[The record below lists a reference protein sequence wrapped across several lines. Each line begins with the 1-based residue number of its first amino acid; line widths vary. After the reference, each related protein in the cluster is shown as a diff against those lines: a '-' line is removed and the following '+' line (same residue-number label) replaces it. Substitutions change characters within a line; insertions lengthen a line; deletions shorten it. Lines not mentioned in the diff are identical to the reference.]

1 MERAHNGNV
10 TARTFVNPRQP
21 QTLYIAQILL
31 YIGAI
36 SALLFGA
43 STGIIESLVVEY
55 VVAFFLTI
63 GAALG
68 AYGIANARKWGYRL
82 GVTAAVAPFVV
93 RFEIW
98 RLVSLG
104 EMIGW
109 NPIGLMFDGAILVAL
124 FHVESRNYQKI
135 WFE

>member
-1 MERAHNGNV
+1 M

-21 QTLYIAQILL
+21 QTLYISQVSL
-31 YIGAI
+31 YITAV

-43 STGIIESLVVEY
+43 STGIIESLPIEY
-55 VVAFFLTI
+55 LVAFFLTI

-68 AYGIANARKWGYRL
+68 AYGIANSRKWGYRL
-82 GVTAAVAPFVV
+82 GVAAAIAPFVV
-93 RFEIW
+93 RLEIW
-98 RLVSLG
+98 RRVSLG

-109 NPIGLMFDGAILVAL
+109 NPIGLMFDIAILVAL
-124 FHVESRNYQKI
+124 LHVESRNYQRI